1 LILSSR
7 SADDNGSS
15 GSASG
20 SAPASGVDA
29 SIVAL
34 PYWSAFFGN
43 AGTLALNPCGG
54 IQNLHNDCPV
64 DARGDPTNSFV
75 QLRSAPAAAVGS
87 AEHRAAHCV
96 GWGTAASMRFESADD
111 AHAGFKI
118 LLSGGTDDRS
128 ATLNFVCGRSTGEIT
143 AFAPSGDAAGST
155 ATLTFVTKYACP
167 KSADA
172 DAELERQR
180 QKEADRKARQ
190 KLQQNYASLKQARLS
205 PNDDVD
211 KRPASAGAGVAGGA
225 GAAAAGSEA
234 GKQRKGFAKM
244 RELGLHSAAAS
255 RSIDDMMEA
264 ERRKRE
270 QQQPADLSD
279 DVQFEQ
285 SQQQPQ
291 QPQQPQQQPQQPPP
305 QQQSQQSQQQPQQQ
319 NGMAEQSAPPQTVQI
334 AKAFPGGVRR
344 DGRAEVKKD
353 PVSLDVY
360 QQLLAKMREKA
371 AKQGVSAEQ
380 AAHKSAQAQARV
392 ESDPIQLQL
401 RKRDEAAIADVV
413 DDDPAPPK
421 LAEDDDAGDA
431 QADRLAAR
439 HAAMRQAAQ
448 RYDAKNAEAVNNA
461 NELRRSLNEL
471 DHGGPRVRDS
481 ATTSGFIASLLASPS
496 FGNQLLLVLLLLV
509 ASALGVAWYRVKAQ
523 ENAAARAAAQRPDVF
538 GSNSVP
544 PSPTPATTAPTGGR
558 VYEYDAVSDFEA
570 RSTKYTYERFV
581 AELASKSNAPVTDA
595 DESEADD
602 MLSNLL
608 PPAPSSASSDAY
620 TNGLQRRA
628 RSPESGSGDF
638 GTSKND

>member
-1 LILSSR
+1 
-7 SADDNGSS
+7 
-15 GSASG
+15 
-20 SAPASGVDA
+20 
-29 SIVAL
+29 L

-54 IQNLHNDCPV
+54 VQNLHNDCPV

-75 QLRSAPAAAVGS
+75 QLRSAPASAVGS

-96 GWGTAASMRFESADD
+96 GWGTASSMRFESADD
-111 AHAGFKI
+111 PHAGFKI
-118 LLSGGTDDRS
+118 LLSGGSDDRTS
-128 ATLNFVCGRSTGEIT
+128 TLSFVCGRSTGEIT
-143 AFAPSGDAAGST
+143 AFAPSGDAAGAS
-155 ATLTFVTKYACP
+155 ASLTFVTKYACP

-211 KRPASAGAGVAGGA
+211 KRSPS
-225 GAAAAGSEA
+225 GAAAANSAAGPSAGEA

-244 RELGLHSAAAS
+244 RELGLHSASAS

-270 QQQPADLSD
+270 QQQPVASD
-279 DVQFEQ
+279 VPAELDDIYR
-285 SQQQPQ
+285 
-291 QPQQPQQQPQQPPP
+291 PQQQQQQQQQQQPPP
-305 QQQSQQSQQQPQQQ
+305 PQQQQSQSQQQSQQSQSSSSAVRAQQ
-319 NGMAEQSAPPQTVQI
+319 APPQPVQI
-334 AKAFPGGVRR
+334 TKVFPGVRR
-344 DGRAEVKKD
+344 DARAEVKKD

-380 AAHKSAQAQARV
+380 AAHESARAQARI

-413 DDDPAPPK
+413 PDEPEPPK
-421 LAEDDDAGDA
+421 LDDDDVEAGDVG
-431 QADRLAAR
+431 QQDKLAAR

-448 RYDAKNAEAVNNA
+448 RYDAKNVEAINNA

-471 DHGGPRVRDS
+471 DKGGVRARDA
-481 ATTSGFIASLLASPS
+481 ATTSGFIASLLASPT

-538 GSNSVP
+538 GGGGGSSSSVP
-544 PSPTPATTAPTGGR
+544 PSPTPAAPAGGR

-595 DESEADD
+595 DESETDD
-602 MLSNLL
+602 LLSNLL
-608 PPAPSSASSDAY
+608 PPAPSSASTDAY
-620 TNGLQRRA
+620 STTLQRRA
-628 RSPESGSGDF
+628 RSPEGSNDF
-638 GTSKND
+638 GPLKND